1 MNATKTII
9 AAGGAALLAVGFAT
23 ATMAEER
30 ELHSDAARNKLDG
43 FEYTG
48 ESRLCLPFSRI
59 RDIDAL
65 DDWTLLVEMR
75 SHAYYVTHLVHQCP
89 MLAVEDRFTYT
100 LRGINRLCEHDLI
113 TVLFIDGRA
122 GATCGLSKFEE
133 LSQKEAGSER

>member
-9 AAGGAALLAVGFAT
+9 AAGAAALLAVGFAT

-30 ELHSDAARNKLDG
+30 ELHSDEARHKLAA

-48 ESRLCLPFSRI
+48 ESQLCLRLPNI

-75 SHAYYVTHLVHQCP
+75 GYAYYVTHLTHQCP
-89 MLAVEDRFTYT
+89 RLAFENRFTYT
-100 LRGINRLCEHDLI
+100 LRGIRRLCEHDLI
-113 TVLFIDGRA
+113 TALSVDGMA
-122 GATCGLSKFEE
+122 GATGGLSKFEE
-133 LSQKEAGSER
+133 LSEKETEMDR

>member
-9 AAGGAALLAVGFAT
+9 AAGAAALLAGSLAS
-23 ATMAEER
+23 ASAAEER
-30 ELHSDAARNKLDG
+30 KLHSDAARHKLAE

-48 ESRLCLPFSRI
+48 QSQLCLRLPNI

-75 SHAYYVTHLVHQCP
+75 GHAYYVSHLTHQCP
-89 MLAVEDRFTYT
+89 RLAVENRFTYT
-100 LRGINRLCEHDLI
+100 LRGIRRLCEHDLI
-113 TVLFIDGRA
+113 TVLSIDGMA

-133 LSQKEAGSER
+133 LSEKEAEMDR

>member
-23 ATMAEER
+23 AAMAEER
-30 ELHSDAARNKLDG
+30 KLHSDEARNKLAA

-48 ESRLCLPFSRI
+48 KSQLCLRLPNI

-65 DDWTLLVEMR
+65 DDWTLLFEMR
-75 SHAYYVTHLVHQCP
+75 GQAYYVTHLTHQCP
-89 MLAVEDRFTYT
+89 RLAVENRFTYT
-100 LRGINRLCEHDLI
+100 LRGIRRLCEHDLI
-113 TVLFIDGRA
+113 TVLSIDGRA

-133 LSQKEAGSER
+133 LSEKEAETER